1 MCLSLGGVTSERDC
15 HAVPRVPGEVARR
28 PCPRLESP
36 VSRGES
42 LLGARSRREEAA
54 LLTFLKWLLEMSW
67 LTA

>member
-1 MCLSLGGVTSERDC
+1 M
-15 HAVPRVPGEVARR
+15 PRVPGEVARR

-42 LLGARSRREEAA
+42 LLGAPSRREEAA
-54 LLTFLKWLLEMSW
+54 LLTFLKWLLEMSR